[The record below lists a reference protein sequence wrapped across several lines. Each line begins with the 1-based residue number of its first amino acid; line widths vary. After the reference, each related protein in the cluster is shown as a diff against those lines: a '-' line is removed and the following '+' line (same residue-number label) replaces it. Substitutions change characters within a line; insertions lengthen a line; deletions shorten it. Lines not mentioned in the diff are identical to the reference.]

1 MGHDGTMD
9 IEALR
14 EMFYRENLHLHCTA
28 QYLKF
33 IGHTH
38 TTSFLDKL
46 WHALT
51 SPLDRTVD
59 VLRLAHCVLSVI
71 ARRVCAEMEAKR
83 DLRSLASVSTGAAK
97 VRRDSFW
104 E

>member
-1 MGHDGTMD
+1 MMARW
-9 IEALR
+9 ISK
-14 EMFYRENLHLHCTA
+14 HCE
-28 QYLKF
+28 KCF
-33 IGHTH
+33 IVRICTCTTLLNTSNCIRHTH

-51 SPLDRTVD
+51 PALDRTVA
-59 VLRLAHCVLSVI
+59 VLRLALCVLSVI
-71 ARRVCAEMEAKR
+71 TRRVCAEMEAKR